1 MARFY
6 AYPYSS
12 PLIRTLLL
20 NFILV
25 FFVIVQA
32 QAQSAPTIS
41 DFTPTSGKVGDVITI
56 NGTGFS
62 TANMVYIGNESTLDF
77 TIISDSQIKVNIP
90 ASASTG
96 KIQVH
101 TGYGSRSSSS
111 NFTLNEAPVISSID
125 PATGLVGTEVTI
137 SGSKFTG
144 VTSVSIA
151 GGSVDDFVI
160 VSDSEILAKVP
171 ASSYSGNVV
180 VYANHGSAVG
190 QSFLV
195 NGTPTVTEFTP
206 ASGPVGTEVTI
217 KGTKFDNVTSLNI
230 AGGTI
235 TSFTKVSD
243 TEIKAKVPATATGGT
258 VRVYSNIGTG
268 VSSSSFSVTGTPTIN
283 SFSPASGPV
292 NSEVIITGS
301 NFTNAN
307 SVYIGSG
314 LVTDFSII
322 SDTQIR
328 AIVPNTASTGR
339 IQVYTAQGRSVSSFN
354 FAVEGAPVIS
364 SFSPAKGVV
373 GTLMTIKGRNFSEA
387 SIVYIGSGSTTNFTI
402 ISDTEIQITVP
413 SISSSGIVRVY
424 SNSGRASSS
433 GQFVL
438 ENSPV
443 ITSFSPTSGPVGTEI
458 TILGEKFTGTNI
470 VYVGNGST
478 TGFTVVS
485 DTELKVT
492 VPALATSGKIIVR
505 TTTGQVTSRDVFTLT
520 GAPEIHSF
528 TPSLGPVGTVVTIKG
543 LNFTGATLVYFGS
556 GSTSSFTVVSDT
568 EIKVT
573 VPSLA
578 STGTVQVRTP
588 NGRALSSSYFTVTG
602 APSITSFSPTSGPVG
617 TEITILGEKFT
628 GTNIV
633 YVGNGSTTGFT
644 VVSDT
649 ELKVTVP
656 ALATSGKI
664 IVRTTTGQVTSR
676 DVFTLT
682 GAPEIH
688 SFTPSLGPVG
698 TVVTIKGLNFTGATL
713 VYFGSGST
721 SSFTVVSDTEIK
733 VTVPSLAST
742 GTVQVRTPNGR
753 ALSSSYFTVTGAPS
767 ITSFTPAFGPVGTE
781 MTITGENFTG
791 TNRIYIGS
799 GSTTSFTLVSDTQ
812 LKVIV
817 PSTAT
822 TGTLIVRATTG
833 QVTSRETYTLSPPYL
848 TTPQELTFNSK
859 PIGGSE
865 SKEYQVSGLGLKNGE
880 AVTLTVSESSPYTIS
895 KTADAAGFGKTLTL
909 NDVANNRLNPATI
922 FVKYT
927 AVEAGEGFPAV
938 ITHSQG
944 SVTRAMDVRV
954 VAPLPVELISF
965 TASLRGSIVS
975 LEWSTASEKN
985 NSHFEIEM
993 SRGSLSNFRKIDN
1006 VKSKVANSSTK
1017 TQYSFSNNYSSNGET
1032 EYYRLK
1038 QVDFDGAYAYS
1049 KIVAVKPV
1057 MISKPM
1063 EVAPNPLEADSKVYF
1078 TAENEG
1084 KATIR
1089 VTSITGKQVY
1099 FEQVDVHAGE
1109 NVVLLSKYNN
1119 LMAGVYIVTVDHSG
1133 KREYVRIEKR

>member
-6 AYPYSS
+6 AHPYSS

-25 FFVIVQA
+25 LFVIVQA

-41 DFTPTSGKVGDVITI
+41 GFTPTSGKVGDVVTI
-56 NGTGFS
+56 NGTGFT
-62 TANMVYIGNESTLDF
+62 TANMVYIGSESTLDF
-77 TIISDSQIKVNIP
+77 DIVNDNQIKVNVP
-90 ASASTG
+90 ATASTG

-101 TGYGSRSSSS
+101 TGYGSKSSSS
-111 NFTLNEAPVISSID
+111 IFTLNEAPIISSID
-125 PATGLVGTEVTI
+125 PVSGSVGTEVTI
-137 SGSKFTG
+137 TGSKFTG
-144 VTSVSIA
+144 VTSVTIA
-151 GGSVDDFVI
+151 GGSARDFIV
-160 VSDSEILAKVP
+160 VSDTEIKAFISETAYGGV
-171 ASSYSGNVV
+171 AQVS
-180 VYANHGSAVG
+180 ANHGSATSS
-190 QSFLV
+190 QSF
-195 NGTPTVTEFTP
+195 TVTGLPTITEFAP
-206 ASGPVGTEVTI
+206 ASGPVGTEVII
-217 KGTKFDNVTSLNI
+217 KGTKFNNVTSLNI

-243 TEIKAKVPATATGGT
+243 TEIKAKVPTTATGGT

-268 VSSSSFSVTGTPTIN
+268 VSSLSFSVDGTPTIN

-301 NFTNAN
+301 NFTNAT
-307 SVYIGSG
+307 SVNIGSG
-314 LVTDFSII
+314 LATDFSIV
-322 SDTQIR
+322 SDTQIK
-328 AIVPNTASTGR
+328 ATVPNTASTGR

-354 FAVEGAPVIS
+354 FAVEEAPVIS
-364 SFSPAKGVV
+364 SFSPTKGVV

-387 SIVYIGSGSTTNFTI
+387 STVYIGSGATTNFTI
-402 ISDTEIQITVP
+402 VSDTEIQITVP
-413 SISSSGIVRVY
+413 SIASSGIVRIY

-443 ITSFSPTSGPVGTEI
+443 ITSFSPSSGPVGTEI
-458 TILGEKFTGTNI
+458 TIYGENFTGTSL

-478 TGFTVVS
+478 TSFTVVS
-485 DTELKVT
+485 DTELRVI
-492 VPALATSGKIIVR
+492 VPSTATTGKLIVR
-505 TTTGQVTSRDVFTLT
+505 TATGQVTSRDVFTLT

-528 TPSLGPVGTVVTIKG
+528 TPSSGPVGTPVTIKG
-543 LNFTGATLVYFGS
+543 RNFTGATLVYVGS

-568 EIKVT
+568 EIKVA

-578 STGTVQVRTP
+578 STGTIQVRTP

-602 APSITSFSPTSGPVG
+602 APIISSFTPASGPVG
-617 TEITILGEKFT
+617 TEI
-628 GTNIV
+628 
-633 YVGNGSTTGFT
+633 
-644 VVSDT
+644 
-649 ELKVTVP
+649 
-656 ALATSGKI
+656 
-664 IVRTTTGQVTSR
+664 
-676 DVFTLT
+676 
-682 GAPEIH
+682 
-688 SFTPSLGPVG
+688 
-698 TVVTIKGLNFTGATL
+698 
-713 VYFGSGST
+713 
-721 SSFTVVSDTEIK
+721 
-733 VTVPSLAST
+733 
-742 GTVQVRTPNGR
+742 
-753 ALSSSYFTVTGAPS
+753 
-767 ITSFTPAFGPVGTE
+767 
-781 MTITGENFTG
+781 TITGENFTG
-791 TNRIYIGS
+791 TNRVYVGS
-799 GSTTSFTLVSDTQ
+799 VSTTTGFTIVSDKE
-812 LKVIV
+812 LKVTV
-817 PSTAT
+817 PATAS

-833 QVTSRETYTLSPPYL
+833 QVTSRETFTVTPPYL
-848 TTPQELTFNSK
+848 TAPQELTFNSK
-859 PIGGSE
+859 PVGGSE

-880 AVTLTVSESSPYTIS
+880 VVTLTVSESSPYTIS

-909 NDVANNRLNPATI
+909 TGVTNNRLNPTQI

-927 AVEAGEGFPAV
+927 AAEAGEGFPAV

-944 SVTRAMDVRV
+944 TIFRAMDVRV
-954 VAPLPVELISF
+954 VAPLPVELTSF
-965 TASLRGSIVS
+965 TASLKGSIVN

-993 SRGSLSNFRKIDN
+993 SKGSLNNFRKIDS
-1006 VKSKVANSSTK
+1006 VKSKVSNSSTK
-1017 TQYSFSNNYSSNGET
+1017 TQYSFSSNYSSNGET

-1057 MISKPM
+1057 MLSKPM